1 MLRNIE
7 AAEDAIGYQII
18 RLTLQAG
25 ASKTGEVILTFPSQT
40 PGTRL
45 KERDAWLRILKWMRV
60 LEENASSS
68 WHEKEIHTMIPE
80 HEQISPLIEE
90 MRPPIPRYIPV
101 VIETTVKK
109 EITWTPSKEWFNEL
123 SSTSPTRII
132 TKVYDVSPS
141 GSGTYNPS
149 EKEFKNLIFGF
160 IFLILII
167 ICTMLMSLT
176 STLYAEDSLEGL
188 NTSDLISSS
197 APLTVSPNPDPP
209 DTGSMIIQIP
219 TNVPLG
225 NIAAELTDATLIVT
239 DAGGSS
245 VSEIISPYV
254 TIEPKVFPEV
264 EKHVFLQPS
273 ISQKYGKDYVIIY
286 SLTNQNISQVL
297 PIVSFT
303 LENPPLVI
311 DYNVTPLELVDLKHI
326 EYKMGETNYAEDLE
340 ISRPYENA
348 WFRIIVR
355 NKDTGEVISE
365 DGIGRTYSLQT
376 PKQLVVRES
385 GNYSFEF
392 TGDYGILDLTM
403 KVKQIGNF
411 P

>member
-1 MLRNIE
+1 
-7 AAEDAIGYQII
+7 
-18 RLTLQAG
+18 
-25 ASKTGEVILTFPSQT
+25 
-40 PGTRL
+40 
-45 KERDAWLRILKWMRV
+45 
-60 LEENASSS
+60 
-68 WHEKEIHTMIPE
+68 
-80 HEQISPLIEE
+80 
-90 MRPPIPRYIPV
+90 
-101 VIETTVKK
+101 
-109 EITWTPSKEWFNEL
+109 
-123 SSTSPTRII
+123 
-132 TKVYDVSPS
+132 
-141 GSGTYNPS
+141 
-149 EKEFKNLIFGF
+149 
-160 IFLILII
+160 
-167 ICTMLMSLT
+167 MSLT

-254 TIEPKVFPEV
+254 TIEPKVFPDV